1 MSDSYTKS
9 KFMKI
14 VWGFNGIALSIVLI
28 MIIPQGI
35 YELKRTFFNDSY
47 NENDR
52 GLIVGKKAERAG
64 ELNIDLQHL
73 MYVRPV
79 KIDSTAFYYSSV
91 VVQDKELPQ
100 QVIDDINSAADIS
113 IFMVG
118 ARINIIFFNEDRTEV
133 RRLLPA
139 NGYISDV
146 SIGSEISS
154 YYGSNNTFYDFNLY
168 SIALSD
174 DNGDGRINEN
184 DNMPYYISN
193 LDGTDLRQIT
203 PDSLKLD
210 SYWISDNEN
219 EIYFDRLIED
229 TSKPLIGNGR
239 RNYFEKTRIVYYYN
253 LKTNEFK
260 LFDELQSEF
269 DSIQE
274 SFKN

>member
-1 MSDSYTKS
+1 MSDSYPKS
-9 KFMKI
+9 KVMRI

-28 MIIPQGI
+28 MIIPQGF

-79 KIDSTAFYYSSV
+79 KIDSTDFYYSSV

-154 YYGSNNTFYDFNLY
+154 YYGSN
-168 SIALSD
+168 
-174 DNGDGRINEN
+174 
-184 DNMPYYISN
+184 
-193 LDGTDLRQIT
+193 
-203 PDSLKLD
+203 
-210 SYWISDNEN
+210 
-219 EIYFDRLIED
+219 
-229 TSKPLIGNGR
+229 
-239 RNYFEKTRIVYYYN
+239 
-253 LKTNEFK
+253 
-260 LFDELQSEF
+260 
-269 DSIQE
+269 
-274 SFKN
+274 